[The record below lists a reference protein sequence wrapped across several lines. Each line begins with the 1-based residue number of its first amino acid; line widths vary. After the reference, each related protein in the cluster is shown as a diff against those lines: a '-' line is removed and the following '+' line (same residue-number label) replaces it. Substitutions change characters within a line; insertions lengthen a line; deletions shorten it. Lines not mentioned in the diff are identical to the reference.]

1 MSITVRP
8 SSARGHAHHGWLDTW
23 HTFSFA
29 HYFDPRH
36 MGFRSLRVINED
48 VVAPKTGFPQHGH
61 RDMEILTY
69 IIEGR
74 LEHRD
79 SSGGHSVIGP
89 GEVQR
94 MTAGSGI
101 RHSEMN
107 PSSDQAV
114 KLLQIWLLPEREG
127 LEPGYEQTLFPESAK
142 RNRLCLIAAPAGAG
156 DAEGALTLRQNAR
169 VYASRLTA
177 GHSLDYAPAHGRGLW
192 LQMVSGGLEVNGVAL
207 TAGDGAAVEGESA
220 VSLAASGEAEFLLF
234 DLG

>member
-23 HTFSFA
+23 HSFSFA

-79 SSGGHSVIGP
+79 SAGGHSVIGP

-107 PSSDQAV
+107 PASDQAV

-127 LEPGYEQTLFPESAK
+127 LEPGYEQTLFPDAAK
-142 RNRLCLIAAPAGAG
+142 RNRLCLISAPDG
-156 DAEGALTLRQNAR
+156 AEGALTLRQNAR
-169 VYASRLTA
+169 VYAARLEA
-177 GHSLDYAPAHGRGLW
+177 GRSLEHVIAHGRGVW
-192 LQMVSGGLEVNGVAL
+192 LQMVAGTLEVNGIAL
-207 TAGDGAAVEGESA
+207 AAGDGAAVEGEDA
-220 VSLAASGEAEFLLF
+220 LRLVAGDEAEFLLF